1 MNWAEWCAY
10 AESAPATPAQV
21 GAIHGEWRRL
31 WPGCGRETRL
41 STCAALLGRGELG
54 STTDLVLGDAG
65 RLLGMLR
72 GFASRTDL
80 AAAVAL
86 SDEEKRAA
94 EPTAGGL
101 AGDGVRLADAL
112 VPVMT
117 AVVAVWQ
124 GWRSRR
130 GRPRGELGAPGR
142 RGDRT
147 GPINASL
154 KARPGTR
161 PPARATEPSTRNQA
175 WRRRRGESSCNAC
188 NSLQRL
194 ARALTWAFNAVAT
207 ACNALSWR

>member
-86 SDEEKRAA
+86 SEDQAA
-94 EPTAGGL
+94 AAAAAGELAGG
-101 AGDGVRLADAL
+101 GVRLADAVVPL
-112 VPVMT
+112 VPV
-117 AVVAVWQ
+117 VVALWEC
-124 GWRSRR
+124 WRSRR
-130 GRPRGELGAPGR
+130 APAG
-142 RGDRT
+142 T
-147 GPINASL
+147 
-154 KARPGTR
+154 PG
-161 PPARATEPSTRNQA
+161 PAR
-175 WRRRRGESSCNAC
+175 G
-188 NSLQRL
+188 LQRRQQP
-194 ARALTWAFNAVAT
+194 AAP
-207 ACNALSWR
+207 

>member
-1 MNWAEWCAY
+1 MASGEDCGPDA
-10 AESAPATPAQV
+10 AGRHGSAPAP
-21 GAIHGEWRRL
+21 R
-31 WPGCGRETRL
+31 C
-41 STCAALLGRGELG
+41 S
-54 STTDLVLGDAG
+54 
-65 RLLGMLR
+65 
-72 GFASRTDL
+72 
-80 AAAVAL
+80 AAASWA
-86 SDEEKRAA
+86 RP
-94 EPTAGGL
+94 PTWCSATRGGSWECCGGSP
-101 AGDGVRLADAL
+101 AVPTWPPRWPSATRRSGPRSPPPGGWRGDGVRLADAL